1 MAPVCCSS
9 SRPLG
14 VAAKLSRLSNNVSS
28 QMSLWPQ
35 SESEKKKNNNNDN
48 NMLQCSESSE
58 QWFFTGSQMEVR
70 WPTGYLKVCI
80 LKDRI
85 DLFFLKKIQRN
96 YRRFFKKCV
105 IVFCLIV
112 GNKFWDAASAASAV
126 AVVKP
131 VSGRREVNR
140 AVQTVTVIWSRDYTF
155 SESLFCFVFIF
166 MALTLA
172 ISQ

>member
-1 MAPVCCSS
+1 MHSLMAPVCCSS

-96 YRRFFKKCV
+96 YRRFLKNVLLCFASSLGTSFEMQLLRLLLLLVLNLCQV
-105 IVFCLIV
+105 GVRSIVQYKL
-112 GNKFWDAASAASAV
+112 
-126 AVVKP
+126 
-131 VSGRREVNR
+131 
-140 AVQTVTVIWSRDYTF
+140 
-155 SESLFCFVFIF
+155 
-166 MALTLA
+166 
-172 ISQ
+172 